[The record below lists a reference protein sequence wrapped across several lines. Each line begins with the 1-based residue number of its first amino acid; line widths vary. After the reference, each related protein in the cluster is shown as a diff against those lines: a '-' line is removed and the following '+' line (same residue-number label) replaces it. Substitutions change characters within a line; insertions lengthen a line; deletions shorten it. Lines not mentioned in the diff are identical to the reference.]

1 MLLIRGFMMH
11 RLAPVLGAQFFSSL
25 ADNALLIAA
34 IALLTSLAAPDWMT
48 PLLRL
53 AFVLSYILL
62 AAWVGV
68 LSDMW
73 PKGRVMFVTNLIK
86 IGGCLLL
93 LFGSHPLLAYG
104 VVGAGAAAYS
114 PAKYGILSEIL
125 PPEKLVAANGWMEG
139 LTVISIILGIVLG
152 GVLVDPVVGEA
163 LVDFAHVPV
172 VGQTTLADAAIA
184 VVTLV
189 YVVAALINL
198 KIRDTGAKY
207 PNARFNALGN
217 VITFAKTC
225 KTIFTDTFCVSS
237 LLVTTLFWGT
247 GAVLQFL
254 VLRWADER
262 LGLPLSQASM
272 LQAVVSVGIAFGAV
286 LAARFVPIHRAFHV
300 LWTGVAM
307 GLAVA
312 AMSFYSESFVPGA
325 VTIGAESVRVSVLVA
340 CLMMIVVGTLAGL
353 FLVPMNAVFQRRGQL
368 LLSSGQA
375 VAVQNLSENTMIL
388 TMLGIYALLVKLELS
403 VLATMCAFGLFLAV
417 AMAAILYHRFYL
429 KSDQTL
435 ENAL

>member
-1 MLLIRGFMMH
+1 MH

-86 IGGCLLL
+86 ISGCLLL

-207 PNARFNALGN
+207 PNVRFNALGN

-325 VTIGAESVRVSVLVA
+325 MTIGAESVRVSVLVA

-429 KSDQTL
+429 KSDQAL

>member
-1 MLLIRGFMMH
+1 MMH

-207 PNARFNALGN
+207 PNVRFNALGN
-217 VITFAKTC
+217 VIMFAKTC

-429 KSDQTL
+429 KSDQAL

>member
-1 MLLIRGFMMH
+1 MMH

-34 IALLTSLAAPDWMT
+34 IALLTSLATPDWMT

-429 KSDQTL
+429 KSNQAL
-435 ENAL
+435 ENEL

>member
-1 MLLIRGFMMH
+1 MH

-163 LVDFAHVPV
+163 LVDFAYVPV

-207 PNARFNALGN
+207 PNVRFNALGN

-353 FLVPMNAVFQRRGQL
+353 FLVPMNAVVQRRGQL

-429 KSDQTL
+429 KSDQAL

>member
-1 MLLIRGFMMH
+1 MH

-73 PKGRVMFVTNLIK
+73 PKGHVMFVTNLIK

-207 PNARFNALGN
+207 PNVRFNALGN

-429 KSDQTL
+429 KSDQAL

>member
-1 MLLIRGFMMH
+1 MH

-93 LFGSHPLLAYG
+93 LFGSHPLLAYC

-207 PNARFNALGN
+207 PNVRFNALGN

-312 AMSFYSESFVPGA
+312 AMSFYSESFVPGT

-340 CLMMIVVGTLAGL
+340 CLMMMVVGTLAGL

-429 KSDQTL
+429 KSDQAL

>member
-1 MLLIRGFMMH
+1 MH

-254 VLRWADER
+254 VLRWANER

-429 KSDQTL
+429 KSDQAL

>member
-1 MLLIRGFMMH
+1 MMH

-34 IALLTSLAAPDWMT
+34 IALLTSLNAPDWMT

>member
-1 MLLIRGFMMH
+1 MH

-207 PNARFNALGN
+207 PNVRFNALGN

-237 LLVTTLFWGT
+237 LLVTTLFWGM

-417 AMAAILYHRFYL
+417 AMATILYHRFYL
-429 KSDQTL
+429 KSDQAL

>member
-1 MLLIRGFMMH
+1 MH

-163 LVDFAHVPV
+163 LADFAHVPV

-207 PNARFNALGN
+207 PNVRFNALGN

-417 AMAAILYHRFYL
+417 AMATILYHRFYL
-429 KSDQTL
+429 KSDQAL

>member
-1 MLLIRGFMMH
+1 MH
-11 RLAPVLGAQFFSSL
+11 HLSPVLGAQFFSSL

-207 PNARFNALGN
+207 PNVRFNALGN

-286 LAARFVPIHRAFHV
+286 LAARLIPIHRAFHV

-307 GLAVA
+307 GLSVA
-312 AMSFYSESFVPGA
+312 AMSFYSSSLVPGS
-325 VTIGAESVRVSVLVA
+325 VTILHETVRTSVLVA

-429 KSDQTL
+429 KSDQAL

>member
-1 MLLIRGFMMH
+1 MMH

-34 IALLTSLAAPDWMT
+34 IALLTSLNAPDWMT

-53 AFVLSYILL
+53 VFVLSYILL
-62 AAWVGV
+62 ASWVGV
-68 LSDMW
+68 LADMW

-93 LFGSHPLLAYG
+93 LFDSHPLLAYG

-114 PAKYGILSEIL
+114 PAKYGILAEML
-125 PPEKLVAANGWMEG
+125 PPQKLVAANGWMEG

-152 GVLVDPVVGEA
+152 GILVDPAVGKT
-163 LVDFAHVPV
+163 LIGFMHMTVT
-172 VGQTTLADAAIA
+172 GQTTLADAAIV

-189 YVVAALINL
+189 YGVAALINL
-198 KIRDTGAKY
+198 KICNTGAKY

-286 LAARFVPIHRAFHV
+286 LAARLVPIHRAFHV

-307 GLAVA
+307 GLSVA
-312 AMSFYSESFVPGA
+312 AMSFYSSSLVPGS
-325 VTIGAESVRVSVLVA
+325 VTILHETVRTSVLVA

-388 TMLGIYALLVKLELS
+388 TMLGIYALLVKVQLS
-403 VLATMCAFGLFLAV
+403 VQTTMLAFGFFLTA
-417 AMAAILYHRFYL
+417 AMTAILYHRFYL
-429 KSDQTL
+429 KPEESL
-435 ENAL
+435 EKAL

>member
-1 MLLIRGFMMH
+1 MMH

-34 IALLTSLAAPDWMT
+34 IALLTSLVAPDWMT

-207 PNARFNALGN
+207 PNVRFNALGN

-247 GAVLQFL
+247 GAVLQLL

-429 KSDQTL
+429 KSDQAL

>member
-1 MLLIRGFMMH
+1 MH

-34 IALLTSLAAPDWMT
+34 IALLTSLNAPDWMT

-207 PNARFNALGN
+207 PNVRFNALGN

-353 FLVPMNAVFQRRGQL
+353 FLVPMNAVFKRRGQL

-388 TMLGIYALLVKLELS
+388 MMLGIYALLVKLELS

-417 AMAAILYHRFYL
+417 AMATILYHRFYL
-429 KSDQTL
+429 KSDQAL

>member
-1 MLLIRGFMMH
+1 MH

-34 IALLTSLAAPDWMT
+34 IALLTSLNAPDWMT

-53 AFVLSYILL
+53 VFVLSYILL
-62 AAWVGV
+62 ASWVGV
-68 LSDMW
+68 LADMW

-114 PAKYGILSEIL
+114 PAKYGILAEML
-125 PPEKLVAANGWMEG
+125 PPQKLVAANGWMEG

-152 GVLVDPVVGEA
+152 GILVDPAVGKT
-163 LVDFAHVPV
+163 LIGFMHMTVT
-172 VGQTTLADAAIA
+172 GQTTLADAAIV

-189 YVVAALINL
+189 YGVAALINL
-198 KIRDTGAKY
+198 KICNTGAKY

-286 LAARFVPIHRAFHV
+286 LAARLVPIHRAFHV

-307 GLAVA
+307 GLSVA
-312 AMSFYSESFVPGA
+312 AMSFYSSSLVPGS
-325 VTIGAESVRVSVLVA
+325 VTILHETVRTSVLVA

-388 TMLGIYALLVKLELS
+388 TMLGIYALLVKVQLS
-403 VLATMCAFGLFLAV
+403 VQTTMLAFGFFLTA
-417 AMAAILYHRFYL
+417 AMTTILYHRFHL
-429 KSDQTL
+429 KPEESL
-435 ENAL
+435 EKAL

>member
-1 MLLIRGFMMH
+1 MH

-207 PNARFNALGN
+207 PNVRFNALGN

-417 AMAAILYHRFYL
+417 AMPAILYHRFYL
-429 KSDQTL
+429 KSDQAL

>member
-1 MLLIRGFMMH
+1 MH

-34 IALLTSLAAPDWMT
+34 IALLTSLNAPDWMT

-207 PNARFNALGN
+207 PNVRFNALGN

-429 KSDQTL
+429 KSDQAL

>member
-1 MLLIRGFMMH
+1 MMH

-34 IALLTSLAAPDWMT
+34 IALLTSLNAPDWMT

-53 AFVLSYILL
+53 VFVLSYILL
-62 AAWVGV
+62 ASWVGV
-68 LSDMW
+68 LADMW

-114 PAKYGILSEIL
+114 PAKYGILAEML
-125 PPEKLVAANGWMEG
+125 PPQKLVAANGWMEG

-152 GVLVDPVVGEA
+152 GILVDPAVGKT
-163 LVDFAHVPV
+163 LIGFMHMTVT
-172 VGQTTLADAAIA
+172 GQTTLADAAIV

-189 YVVAALINL
+189 YGVAALINL
-198 KIRDTGAKY
+198 KICNTGAKY

-286 LAARFVPIHRAFHV
+286 LAARLVPIHRAFHV

-307 GLAVA
+307 GLSVA
-312 AMSFYSESFVPGA
+312 AMSFYSSSLVPGS
-325 VTIGAESVRVSVLVA
+325 VTILHETVRTSVLVA

-388 TMLGIYALLVKLELS
+388 TMLGIYALLVKVQLP
-403 VLATMCAFGLFLAV
+403 VQTTMLAFGFFLTA
-417 AMAAILYHRFYL
+417 AMTTILYHRFYL
-429 KSDQTL
+429 KPEESL
-435 ENAL
+435 EKAL

>member
-1 MLLIRGFMMH
+1 MH

-34 IALLTSLAAPDWMT
+34 IALLTSLNAPDWMT

-207 PNARFNALGN
+207 PNVRFNALGN

-417 AMAAILYHRFYL
+417 AMATILYHRFYL
-429 KSDQTL
+429 KSDQAL

>member
-1 MLLIRGFMMH
+1 MH

-25 ADNALLIAA
+25 ADNALLIAV

-207 PNARFNALGN
+207 PNVRFNALGN

-429 KSDQTL
+429 KSDQAL

>member
-1 MLLIRGFMMH
+1 MMH
-11 RLAPVLGAQFFSSL
+11 RLVPVLGAQFFSSL

-34 IALLTSLAAPDWMT
+34 IALLTSLNAPDWMT

-53 AFVLSYILL
+53 VFVLSYILL
-62 AAWVGV
+62 ASWVGV
-68 LSDMW
+68 LADMW

-114 PAKYGILSEIL
+114 PAKYGILAEML
-125 PPEKLVAANGWMEG
+125 PPQKLVAANGWMEG

-152 GVLVDPVVGEA
+152 GILVDPAVGKT
-163 LVDFAHVPV
+163 LIGFMHMTVT
-172 VGQTTLADAAIA
+172 GQTTLADAAIV

-189 YVVAALINL
+189 YGVAALINL
-198 KIRDTGAKY
+198 KICNTGAKY

-286 LAARFVPIHRAFHV
+286 LAARLVPIHRAFHV

-307 GLAVA
+307 GLSVA
-312 AMSFYSESFVPGA
+312 AMSFYSSSLVPGS
-325 VTIGAESVRVSVLVA
+325 VTILHETVRTSVLVA

-388 TMLGIYALLVKLELS
+388 TMLGIYALLVKVQLS
-403 VLATMCAFGLFLAV
+403 VQTTMLAFGFFLTA
-417 AMAAILYHRFYL
+417 AMTAILYHRFYL
-429 KSDQTL
+429 KPEESL
-435 ENAL
+435 EKAL

>member
-1 MLLIRGFMMH
+1 MH

-53 AFVLSYILL
+53 AFVFSYILL

-207 PNARFNALGN
+207 PNVRFNALGN
-217 VITFAKTC
+217 VTTFAKTC

-375 VAVQNLSENTMIL
+375 VAVQNLLENTMIL

-417 AMAAILYHRFYL
+417 AMAAILYNRFYL
-429 KSDQTL
+429 KSDQAL

>member
-1 MLLIRGFMMH
+1 MMH

-34 IALLTSLAAPDWMT
+34 IALLTSLNAPDWMT

-184 VVTLV
+184 AVTLV

-207 PNARFNALGN
+207 PNVRFNALGN

-353 FLVPMNAVFQRRGQL
+353 FLVPMNALFQRRGQL

-417 AMAAILYHRFYL
+417 AMATILYHRFYL
-429 KSDQTL
+429 KSDQAL

>member
-1 MLLIRGFMMH
+1 MH

-34 IALLTSLAAPDWMT
+34 IALLTSLNAPDWMT

-207 PNARFNALGN
+207 PNVRFNALGN

-300 LWTGVAM
+300 LWAGVAM

-429 KSDQTL
+429 KSDQAL

>member
-1 MLLIRGFMMH
+1 MH

-93 LFGSHPLLAYG
+93 LFGSHPLLAYS

-207 PNARFNALGN
+207 PNVRFNALGN

-417 AMAAILYHRFYL
+417 AMTAILYHRFYL
-429 KSDQTL
+429 KSDQAL

>member
-1 MLLIRGFMMH
+1 MH

-34 IALLTSLAAPDWMT
+34 IALLTSLNAPDWMT

-53 AFVLSYILL
+53 VFVLSYILL
-62 AAWVGV
+62 ASWVGV
-68 LSDMW
+68 LADMW

-114 PAKYGILSEIL
+114 PAKYGILAEML
-125 PPEKLVAANGWMEG
+125 PPQKLVAANGWMEG

-152 GVLVDPVVGEA
+152 GILVDPAVGKT
-163 LVDFAHVPV
+163 LIGFMHMTVT
-172 VGQTTLADAAIA
+172 GQTTLADAAIV

-189 YVVAALINL
+189 YGVAALINL
-198 KIRDTGAKY
+198 KICNTGAKY

-272 LQAVVSVGIAFGAV
+272 LQAVVSIGIAFGAV
-286 LAARFVPIHRAFHV
+286 LAARLVPIHRAFHV

-307 GLAVA
+307 GLSAA
-312 AMSFYSESFVPGA
+312 AMSFYSSSLVPGS
-325 VTIGAESVRVSVLVA
+325 VTILHETVRTSVLVA

-388 TMLGIYALLVKLELS
+388 TMLGIYALLVKVQLS
-403 VLATMCAFGLFLAV
+403 VQTTMLAFGFFLTA
-417 AMAAILYHRFYL
+417 AMTAILYHRFYL
-429 KSDQTL
+429 KPEESL
-435 ENAL
+435 EKAL

>member
-1 MLLIRGFMMH
+1 MMH

-207 PNARFNALGN
+207 PNVRFNALGN

-403 VLATMCAFGLFLAV
+403 VLATMCAFGLFLAL

-429 KSDQTL
+429 KSDQAL

>member
-1 MLLIRGFMMH
+1 MH

-34 IALLTSLAAPDWMT
+34 IALLTSLNAPDWMT

-53 AFVLSYILL
+53 VFVLSYILL
-62 AAWVGV
+62 ASWVGV
-68 LSDMW
+68 LADMW

-114 PAKYGILSEIL
+114 PAKYGILAEML
-125 PPEKLVAANGWMEG
+125 PPQKLVAANGWMEG

-152 GVLVDPVVGEA
+152 GILVDPAVGKT
-163 LVDFAHVPV
+163 LIGFMHMTVT
-172 VGQTTLADAAIA
+172 GQTTLADAAIV

-189 YVVAALINL
+189 YGVAALINL
-198 KIRDTGAKY
+198 KICNTGAKY

-286 LAARFVPIHRAFHV
+286 LAARLVPIHRAFHV

-307 GLAVA
+307 GLSVA
-312 AMSFYSESFVPGA
+312 AMSFYSSSLVPGS
-325 VTIGAESVRVSVLVA
+325 VTILHETVRTSVLVA

-388 TMLGIYALLVKLELS
+388 TVLGIYALLVKVQLS
-403 VLATMCAFGLFLAV
+403 VQTTMLAFGFFLTA
-417 AMAAILYHRFYL
+417 AMTAILYHRFYL
-429 KSDQTL
+429 KPEESL
-435 ENAL
+435 EKAL

>member
-1 MLLIRGFMMH
+1 MH

-34 IALLTSLAAPDWMT
+34 IALLTSLNAPDWMT

-53 AFVLSYILL
+53 VFVLSYILL
-62 AAWVGV
+62 ASWVGV
-68 LSDMW
+68 LADMW

-114 PAKYGILSEIL
+114 PAKYGILAEML
-125 PPEKLVAANGWMEG
+125 PPQKLVAANGWMEG

-152 GVLVDPVVGEA
+152 GILVDPAVGKT
-163 LVDFAHVPV
+163 LIGFMHMTVT
-172 VGQTTLADAAIA
+172 GQTTLADAAIV

-189 YVVAALINL
+189 YGVAALINL
-198 KIRDTGAKY
+198 KICNTGAKY

-286 LAARFVPIHRAFHV
+286 LAARLVPIHRAFHV

-307 GLAVA
+307 GLSVA
-312 AMSFYSESFVPGA
+312 AMSFYSSSLVPGS
-325 VTIGAESVRVSVLVA
+325 VTILHETVRTSVLVA

-388 TMLGIYALLVKLELS
+388 TMLGIYALLVKVQLS
-403 VLATMCAFGLFLAV
+403 VQTTMLAFGFFLTA
-417 AMAAILYHRFYL
+417 AMTAILYHRFYL
-429 KSDQTL
+429 KPEESL
-435 ENAL
+435 EKAL

>member
-1 MLLIRGFMMH
+1 MH

-34 IALLTSLAAPDWMT
+34 IALLTSLATPDWMT

-207 PNARFNALGN
+207 PNVRFNALGN

-429 KSDQTL
+429 KSDQAL

>member
-1 MLLIRGFMMH
+1 MMH

-207 PNARFNALGN
+207 PNVRFNALGN

-286 LAARFVPIHRAFHV
+286 LAARFVSIHRAFHV

-429 KSDQTL
+429 KSDQAL

>member
-1 MLLIRGFMMH
+1 MMH

-93 LFGSHPLLAYG
+93 LFGSHPLLAYS

-207 PNARFNALGN
+207 PNVRFNALGN

-417 AMAAILYHRFYL
+417 AMTAILYHRFYL
-429 KSDQTL
+429 KSDQAL

>member
-1 MLLIRGFMMH
+1 
-11 RLAPVLGAQFFSSL
+11 
-25 ADNALLIAA
+25 
-34 IALLTSLAAPDWMT
+34 MT

-172 VGQTTLADAAIA
+172 VGQTTLADASIA

-207 PNARFNALGN
+207 PNVRFNALGN

-340 CLMMIVVGTLAGL
+340 CLMMMVVGTLAGL

-429 KSDQTL
+429 KSDQAL

>member
-1 MLLIRGFMMH
+1 MH

-34 IALLTSLAAPDWMT
+34 IALLTSLNAPDWMT

-207 PNARFNALGN
+207 PNVRFNALGN

-429 KSDQTL
+429 KYDQAL

>member
-1 MLLIRGFMMH
+1 MH

-86 IGGCLLL
+86 IVGCLLL

-417 AMAAILYHRFYL
+417 AMATILYHRFYL
-429 KSDQTL
+429 KSDQAL

>member
-34 IALLTSLAAPDWMT
+34 IALLTSLNAPDWMT

-152 GVLVDPVVGEA
+152 GVLVDPAVGEA

-207 PNARFNALGN
+207 PNVRFNALGN

-417 AMAAILYHRFYL
+417 AMATILYHRFYL
-429 KSDQTL
+429 KSDQAL

>member
-1 MLLIRGFMMH
+1 MMH

-429 KSDQTL
+429 KSDQAL

>member
-1 MLLIRGFMMH
+1 MLSFRGFMMH

-34 IALLTSLAAPDWMT
+34 IALLTSLNAPDWMT

-53 AFVLSYILL
+53 VFVLSYILL
-62 AAWVGV
+62 ASWVGV
-68 LSDMW
+68 LADMW

-114 PAKYGILSEIL
+114 PAKYGILAEML
-125 PPEKLVAANGWMEG
+125 PPQKLVAANGWMEG

-152 GVLVDPVVGEA
+152 GILVDPAVGKT
-163 LVDFAHVPV
+163 LIGFMHMTVT
-172 VGQTTLADAAIA
+172 GQTTLADAAIV

-189 YVVAALINL
+189 YGVAALINL
-198 KIRDTGAKY
+198 KICNTGAKY

-286 LAARFVPIHRAFHV
+286 LAARLVPIHRAFHV

-307 GLAVA
+307 GLSVA
-312 AMSFYSESFVPGA
+312 AMSFYSSSLVPGS
-325 VTIGAESVRVSVLVA
+325 VTILHETVRTSVLVA

-388 TMLGIYALLVKLELS
+388 TMLGIYALLVKVQLS
-403 VLATMCAFGLFLAV
+403 VQTTMLAFGFFLTA
-417 AMAAILYHRFYL
+417 AMTAILYHRFYL
-429 KSDQTL
+429 KPEESL
-435 ENAL
+435 EKAL

>member
-1 MLLIRGFMMH
+1 MMH

-163 LVDFAHVPV
+163 LVVFAHVPV

-207 PNARFNALGN
+207 PNVRFNALGN

-417 AMAAILYHRFYL
+417 AMATILYHRFYL
-429 KSDQTL
+429 KSDQAL